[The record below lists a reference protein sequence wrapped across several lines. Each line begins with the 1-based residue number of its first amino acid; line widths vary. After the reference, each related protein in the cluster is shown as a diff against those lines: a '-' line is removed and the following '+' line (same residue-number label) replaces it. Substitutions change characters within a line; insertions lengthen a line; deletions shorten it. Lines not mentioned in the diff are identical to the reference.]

1 MRFILLSLLVLV
13 NSYTL
18 PNQKYNSLLI
28 RKSKCFSD
36 EYIYLKNK
44 IKRFENI
51 KRRMQNLTNQHLKT
65 IKEIVDEEY
74 STEWDF
80 YNKSWVIKN

>member
-18 PNQKYNSLLI
+18 LIHKYNSLLI
-28 RKSKCFSD
+28 IKSKCFSD

-44 IKRFENI
+44 IKRFEKI
-51 KRRMQNLTNQHLKT
+51 KRKMMILTDQNLKT

>member
-18 PNQKYNSLLI
+18 PNHKYNSLLI
-28 RKSKCFSD
+28 RKSKYFND
-36 EYIYLKNK
+36 EFIYLKNK
-44 IKRFENI
+44 IKRLENI
-51 KRRMQNLTNQHLKT
+51 KRKMINLTNQNLKT

-80 YNKSWVIKN
+80 YNESWIVKN